1 MIGDLAFLITIGIAF
16 TAIGAVAWR
25 IVIGR
30 YPRCDEWPGIALP
43 LGLGLGGTVVG
54 ISASCV
60 SFEVGLGVIA
70 IAATLSIFR
79 ILRDV
84 PIRMP
89 KLAANSIAIKPALTI
104 ATLVLLIDVPGL
116 FAPVI
121 DGDALCYHLEVAKRM
136 VQYDSVRFDPD
147 LHETAYPLVVESL
160 QAIALKCRGPI
171 ATRAVSFWFGIGL
184 AFGSACLAGSIVQGP
199 ARHWSTVL
207 VLISPVVHCGMVS
220 PLNDVA
226 LAALCTSSLAAW
238 LATQTDVTAAWRR
251 LAIAG
256 AFCGMAC
263 GVKFPGI
270 VWLAV
275 FTGYLIVMIIRFGD
289 AAGKNPIAH
298 RTWVKS
304 MMIFASFVAISG
316 GFWYVRAAALTGNPV
331 HPYFRNTFGGNGLDE
346 VLEDARKPL
355 WAHALNIAAAPA
367 AMALAPGRFDSFS
380 HQSGPLFLAL
390 IPLGFM
396 RRPSRR
402 WMSFVTLGWLLM
414 ALCLT
419 QRQSPRFFVATFALW
434 SAAAAAV
441 LAQLQV
447 RLPASFRPARG
458 MTAGL
463 TTGCLCLL
471 MGLALSFD
479 MARARVGAMALAGL
493 ISPHG
498 WLISN
503 EPTAKLR
510 DWVSAHLPPEA
521 RLVGQDHRAFYW
533 PRPFTMEKAHR
544 RRTGLME
551 KATTPEMTID
561 RLRSA
566 GFTHLVMAEPNP
578 LDAVEF
584 DTDLSDRLAPWLARQ
599 KPLLDMTLPE
609 IDGYQRRYRIF
620 ELDAADIAPV
630 AQNRDSRNE
639 MAVVESRTEPRTG
652 SRP

>member
-1 MIGDLAFLITIGIAF
+1 MIGDLAFLIIIGIAF
-16 TAIGAVAWR
+16 MAIGAVAWR
-25 IVIGR
+25 FVIGR
-30 YPRCDEWPGIALP
+30 YPHRDEWPGIALP

-54 ISASCV
+54 IAASCM
-60 SFEVGLGVIA
+60 SFEFGFGLIA
-70 IAATLSIFR
+70 IAATFSIIR

-84 PIRMP
+84 PMRMP
-89 KLAANSIAIKPALTI
+89 NLPSKPAAIKPAVAI
-104 ATLVLLIDVPGL
+104 AALVIFVDLPGM
-116 FAPVI
+116 FTPVI

-136 VQYDSVRFDPD
+136 VREDSVRFDPD
-147 LHETAYPLVVESL
+147 LHETAYPLVAESL
-160 QAIALKCRGPI
+160 QAIALKCRGPV

-184 AFGSACLAGSIVQGP
+184 AFGSACLAGSIVRGP
-199 ARHWSTVL
+199 ARYWSTAL
-207 VLISPVVHCGMVS
+207 VLITPVVHCGMVS

-238 LATQTDVTAAWRR
+238 LATEHDGAAAWKRV
-251 LAIAG
+251 AIAG

-275 FTGYLIVMIIRFGD
+275 FSGYLSFSIVRVAD
-289 AAGKNPIAH
+289 ATGNHSISH
-298 RTWVKS
+298 RTWFES
-304 MMIFASFVAISG
+304 LAIFAAFVAISG

-331 HPYFRNTFGGNGLDE
+331 HPYFRNTFGGHGLDE

-355 WAHALNIAAAPA
+355 WAHALNIATAPA

-396 RRPSRR
+396 RKPSRR
-402 WMSFVTLGWLLM
+402 WLTFVVMGWLLM

-441 LAQLQV
+441 LAHLRV
-447 RLPASFRPARG
+447 WLPASFIPRKG
-458 MTAGL
+458 MAAGL
-463 TTGCLCLL
+463 TTGCLCMLA
-471 MGLALSFD
+471 GLSLSFD
-479 MARARVGAMALAGL
+479 LMRVRVGAMSLIGL
-493 ISPHG
+493 ISPHD

-510 DWVSAHLPPEA
+510 DWVSASLPAEA
-521 RLVGQDHRAFYW
+521 RLIGQDHRAFYW

-544 RRTGLME
+544 RRTALME
-551 KATTPEMTID
+551 KATTTEMTID

-566 GFTHLVMAEPNP
+566 GFTHLVMAEPDP

-584 DTDLSDRLAPWLARQ
+584 DTDLSDRLAPWIALN
-599 KPLLDMTLPE
+599 KPMLDVTLPE

-620 ELDAADIAPV
+620 ELEGADVPRVAKNLIQAA
-630 AQNRDSRNE
+630 R
-639 MAVVESRTEPRTG
+639 
-652 SRP
+652 